1 MTKSKNIEKI
11 RKLLDAQKSEL
22 LERAGNTENDR
33 KPLELDQ
40 SQVGRL
46 SRMDAMQVQE
56 MALEQERRREV
67 ELKKINAAIR
77 RIEVGEYG
85 FCTRCGDDITP
96 KRLELDPALPLCID
110 CAVG

>member
-1 MTKSKNIEKI
+1 
-11 RKLLDAQKSEL
+11 
-22 LERAGNTENDR
+22 
-33 KPLELDQ
+33 
-40 SQVGRL
+40 
-46 SRMDAMQVQE
+46 MQVQE